1 MAASVSNV
9 STNKSVIC
17 EPYINYESLP
27 EGYVRLLKIYGNPN
41 PWNIEEE
48 IEIQLITVPL
58 AKCPPYVTLSYTWV
72 EPEPV
77 EDPTAAIFKKV
88 PRCFPIK
95 CGGRFI
101 LCTRNLRNALRRLR
115 QIDDSQNT
123 APAES
128 DLGKIGAN
136 FREYN
141 KGSHLYWIDAI
152 CINQEDPQERST
164 QVLLMGKIYGQAQCT
179 IVWLGERD
187 AYTVPA
193 VQVLLKIVGD
203 KISSD
208 SIVGFGDST
217 TTEPKFEGIGTL
229 SDAEIIALGMLMAK
243 KWISRTWILQ
253 EAILSPSVVTLW
265 GGLSFPFDVLLRVGA
280 SLSISNSS
288 MEFSGRFSRIAA
300 KSTPE
305 VGHGNASQRVR
316 VAQSTL
322 GLIYSSRLDLKHNQK
337 PSFMQIAAMCRDT
350 VSTDPRDKI
359 YGILGLAA
367 EFELNGEANLIPDY
381 SQTVAKVYI
390 TATAFVIRSRADLAC
405 LTLVCDH
412 SLKKIE
418 GLPSWCPDYSAS
430 VAPLIHYF
438 DIRRKWR
445 LGLAW
450 PNALAPEILGTSV
463 LKVNGSLVDVVAE
476 TATLLYLSPGN
487 PMKHGLS
494 AVLDLAVQLGNQG
507 AFASATR

>member
-1 MAASVSNV
+1 MS
-9 STNKSVIC
+9 
-17 EPYINYESLP
+17 YDSLP
-27 EGYVRLLKIYGNPN
+27 EGYIRLLKIYGNPD
-41 PWNIEEE
+41 PWNFEEE
-48 IEIQLITVPL
+48 IEIQLVSVPL
-58 AKCPPYVTLSYTWV
+58 AKCPPYVTLSYTWG
-72 EPEPV
+72 EPDLV
-77 EDPTAAIFKKV
+77 EDPTAAISTKV

-101 LCTRNLRNALRRLR
+101 LGTRNLRNALRRLR
-115 QIDDSQNT
+115 LIEDSQN
-123 APAES
+123 APAKS
-128 DLGKIGAN
+128 DLGKIGTD

-152 CINQEDPQERST
+152 CINQEDSQERST
-164 QVLLMGKIYGQAQCT
+164 QVSLMGKIYGQAQCT

-187 AYTVPA
+187 AYTVSA
-193 VQVLLKIVGD
+193 VQVLLKIVGG
-203 KISSD
+203 KISHDNTISF
-208 SIVGFGDST
+208 SDST
-217 TTEPKFEGIGTL
+217 TTEPNFKGIDTL
-229 SDAEIIALGMLMAK
+229 SDAEITALGMLMAK
-243 KWISRTWILQ
+243 TWISRTWILQ

-265 GGLSFPFDVLLRVGA
+265 GGLFFPLDVLLRAGA
-280 SLSISNSS
+280 NLSSSRSSL
-288 MEFSGRFSRIAA
+288 RFSSRFSEIAA
-300 KSTPE
+300 KSTRE
-305 VGHGNASQRVR
+305 VGHGSAWKRVL

-322 GLIYSSRLDLKHNQK
+322 VLISSSRLDLRHNQK
-337 PSFMQIAAMCRDT
+337 PSFTKVVAMCRDT

-381 SQTVAKVYI
+381 SQTVAKVYM

-430 VAPLIHYF
+430 IAPLANF
-438 DIRRKWR
+438 DDIARKWR
-445 LGLAW
+445 LALAW

-463 LKVNGSLVDVVAE
+463 LRVNGSLFDVVAE
-476 TATLLYLSPGN
+476 TATLLYDLRN

-494 AVLDLAVQLGNQG
+494 AVLNLAVQLGDQD
-507 AFASATR
+507 AFASTTR